1 MVLNKSFT
9 LNKTQQNR
17 SNHSLAVVYHSKTM
31 IRPALLCF
39 SGMRLLYTTMPIA
52 PILNRHHYNRYKTKA
67 MHMLTRMRGGGAP
80 TTESCKCPSAGAR
93 RRATRDK
100 GRRAQKK
107 QHNPTLNNP
116 IVLFFFVGWK
126 YMVPGKAFKPKLPEG
141 SQSPTKAKC
150 QQIPTSPAQAHPRL
164 IEFV

>member
-39 SGMRLLYTTMPIA
+39 AGMRLLYKTMPIA

-116 IVLFFFVGWK
+116 IVCFFCGVEAR
-126 YMVPGKAFKPKLPEG
+126 VPGKAFKPKPG
-141 SQSPTKAKC
+141 FQKAPRAQQKPSANKSQPVPPKP
-150 QQIPTSPAQAHPRL
+150 I
-164 IEFV
+164 